1 MKTDIIVSA
10 SILNAD
16 FMNLGAELERLQRGG
31 VDWLHIDVMDGQFVD
46 CISFGSPVQKRIPD
60 GFYKDTH
67 LMVKNPLEQV
77 DFFAEAGSDM
87 ITFHLESD
95 DRASDVID
103 RIRAKGL
110 KVGIAVKPKTPAAEV
125 FPYLPLIDMV
135 LVMTVEPGYGGQS
148 FIPETLDKIAAIKA
162 ECGRLGVAPYIQV
175 DGGINGNTAKDV
187 ISAGANVLV
196 SGTYL
201 IRAEDTAAAVRSL
214 KETN

>member
-16 FMNLGAELERLQRGG
+16 FMNLGTELDRLQSSG

-77 DFFAEAGSDM
+77 DFFADAGSDM

-95 DRASDVID
+95 DKPKDVIG
-103 RIRAKGL
+103 RIRAKGI
-110 KVGIAVKPKTPAAEV
+110 KVGVAIKPKTPAEEI
-125 FPYLPLIDMV
+125 FPYLPLIDMA

-162 ECGRLGVAPYIQV
+162 ECSRLGVAPYIQV
-175 DGGINGNTAKDV
+175 DGGINGSTAKDV

-201 IRAEDTAAAVRSL
+201 VRAEDAAAAVKAL
-214 KETN
+214 KEAK

>member
-135 LVMTVEPGYGGQS
+135 LVMTVEPGYGGQG
-148 FIPETLDKIAAIKA
+148 FIPETLDKIRAVRAA
-162 ECGRLGVAPYIQV
+162 APDIDIQV
-175 DGGINGNTAKDV
+175 DGGINDKTASLV
-187 ISAGANVLV
+187 REAGANILV

-201 IRAEDTAAAVRSL
+201 FRAESMFGAAELLR
-214 KETN
+214 K

>member
-16 FMNLGAELERLQRGG
+16 FMNLGAELDRLREGG

-60 GFYKDTH
+60 SFYKDTH

-77 DFFAEAGSDM
+77 DFFADAGSDM

-95 DRASDVID
+95 DKPMDVID
-103 RIRAKGL
+103 KIRAKGL
-110 KVGIAVKPKTPAAEV
+110 KIGAAIKPKTPAEEI
-125 FPYLPLIDMV
+125 FPYLPLIDMA

-148 FIPETLDKIAAIKA
+148 FIPETLGKIAAIKA
-162 ECGRLGVAPYIQV
+162 KCQELNIAPYIQV
-175 DGGINGNTAKDV
+175 DGGINGTTAVDV
-187 ISAGANVLV
+187 VSAGANVLV

-201 IRAEDTAAAVRSL
+201 IRAEDTAAAVKSL
-214 KETN
+214 KEIF